1 MNNSIDISK
10 LKYSLKDRLYLKDN
24 TLTNLKMDN
33 KTLKIINEKLSV
45 LVYDYINNLVSEYGY
60 KDFDLKPLTIKLLTT
75 IDKSTNSFNY
85 EIQINN
91 EHININDKNNIIT
104 MLYNNTILFEY
115 DEDFIK
121 LVKYTFKD
129 TFN

>member
-24 TLTNLKMDN
+24 ALTNLKMDN

-60 KDFDLKPLTIKLLTT
+60 KDFDLKPLTFKLLTT
-75 IDKSTNSFNY
+75 IDKSNNLFNY